1 MYTGIRTQLEAG
13 CALFCKA
20 VLQRTQPGSLSKNS
34 LSLLCSSLLLI
45 GQLLLKALWPGEENP
60 VQNFRMDA
68 HNGATKTTGRMGY
81 GCELRL
87 NAKVTGTAKGSA
99 NSNDANNDANMVKEK
114 PFRSGHEF
122 PAISA
127 IQSSR

>member
-13 CALFCKA
+13 RISF
-20 VLQRTQPGSLSKNS
+20 LQGGSLANS
-34 LSLLCSSLLLI
+34 TRKLVEEFSFSAVQFLATDW
-45 GQLLLKALWPGEENP
+45 QLLLKALWPGEENP
-60 VQNFRMDA
+60 VQKLRMDA

-87 NAKVTGTAKGSA
+87 NAKVTKIRTGSA
-99 NSNDANNDANMVKEK
+99 NSNDANMVKEK

-127 IQSSR
+127 VQSSH